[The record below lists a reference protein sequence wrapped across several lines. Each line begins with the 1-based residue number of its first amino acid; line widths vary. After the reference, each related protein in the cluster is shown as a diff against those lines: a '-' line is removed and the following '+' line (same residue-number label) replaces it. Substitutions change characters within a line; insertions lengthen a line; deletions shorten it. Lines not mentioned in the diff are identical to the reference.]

1 LAGGSPAPVTS
12 GIESLPRPIEVQG
25 EVAPPPQ
32 TVVPQAPDLAAA
44 PPEPAPA
51 EVAADGPAEPSTK
64 EAETSAASAVEHPW
78 LDGQPPAVPAPAL
91 IRLAV
96 IGVSNE
102 SSEREFSKLLI
113 AQGISQLVAQALFD
127 TGRYVPV
134 EDNPEITGRINE
146 LVVLA
151 ATSGEASVDYSRI
164 DGQALGCDAMASAV
178 VKKFS
183 KSRMRG
189 FAGPFSAA
197 NVDVEIEVEVA
208 VREAGKPVMTASGN
222 GTGTTKSRGVLFQ
235 VRENKVHFDQTS
247 VGQATQEAVQQA
259 VTRLVAKGREGG

>member
-1 LAGGSPAPVTS
+1 
-12 GIESLPRPIEVQG
+12 
-25 EVAPPPQ
+25 
-32 TVVPQAPDLAAA
+32 
-44 PPEPAPA
+44 
-51 EVAADGPAEPSTK
+51 
-64 EAETSAASAVEHPW
+64 
-78 LDGQPPAVPAPAL
+78 
-91 IRLAV
+91 LAV

-102 SSEREFSKLLI
+102 SGEREFSKLLI

-164 DGQALGCDAMASAV
+164 DGQTLGCDAMASAV

-259 VTRLVAKGREGG
+259 VSRLVAKGREGG